1 MPAGVKWTHPAAGFN
16 LWLHL
21 PDGIRAAEAFE
32 EGLKDGVACALGD
45 LFLPHEPPPAGLRIS
60 FADNP
65 EEVAAEGVRRLARA
79 IARLLS
85 RVDRGEQEAEFVTT
99 V

>member
-1 MPAGVKWTHPAAGFN
+1 M
-16 LWLHL
+16 
-21 PDGIRAAEAFE
+21 
-32 EGLKDGVACALGD
+32 GD

-60 FADNP
+60 FADNT
-65 EEVAAEGVRRLARA
+65 EDVASEGVKRLARA

-85 RVDRGEQEAEFVTT
+85 RGDRGEREAEFVTT